1 MAFFRSY
8 ISCLLMAQAGVFS
21 MTAVTV
27 NAQSLAAPEELVKA
41 LPERS
46 LPDLHAILKESLERN
61 PSVLIRRWEAEQSRQ
76 NALAGRAPML
86 PSVYGSV
93 NGGMIYEQR
102 VTEGATADEPDRLI
116 AAALYNFGV
125 NQPLFHWG
133 ALSKGYEVGKLYQAI
148 SARNVDETRRLLA
161 IDLRRRYFDLV
172 LAHGAVR
179 LEEKNIAGLE
189 AELELAKKRVV
200 DGFAASTESGLVEG
214 KLVTARISLQ
224 RLTNDY
230 DLLRR
235 NFARLTGLP
244 LVRLPEPVAE
254 LPAAPEIDKVIK
266 ELSANAGGTPSTR
279 LLNSQDLVKAERLN
293 YEIHKTRLKP
303 KLGLSLSVGQD
314 NRNADNDQ
322 LKQKVLIT
330 SWNAFATVNWNL
342 FDGFSASAAQRAALA
357 RMRAEETNR
366 SQIEQQDADERR
378 ADVAKLQYAWRLLQ
392 EAEKVLSGARG
403 AVAAMEKDVA
413 AGWAPRST
421 VDEAK
426 RSLDLTI
433 QSTNASRAEF
443 YTVLAT
449 YFSNRGIDPALR
461 LGIE

>member
-1 MAFFRSY
+1 MAFFRS
-8 ISCLLMAQAGVFS
+8 SLFCLLMVQAGIASMVTSELSAQAG
-21 MTAVTV
+21 AV
-27 NAQSLAAPEELVKA
+27 PEELAKA

-46 LPDLHAILKESLERN
+46 LPELETLLKTTLEN
-61 PSVLIRRWEAEQSRQ
+61 GPSVLIRRWEAEQSRQ
-76 NALAGRAPML
+76 NARAARAPML
-86 PSVYGSV
+86 PYVYGSV
-93 NGGMIYEQR
+93 NGGVIFEQTVR
-102 VTEGATADEPDRLI
+102 DTGEDPDRVV

-125 NQPLFHWG
+125 SQPVFHWG

-148 SARNVDETRRLLA
+148 SARNVEETRRLLA

-172 LAHGAVR
+172 LARGAVR
-179 LEEKNIAGLE
+179 LEQKNIAELE
-189 AELELAKKRVV
+189 AELDLAKKRVAE
-200 DGFAASTESGLVEG
+200 GFAASTESGLIEG
-214 KLVTARISLQ
+214 KLNLARISLQ

-244 LVRLPEPVAE
+244 AGRLPEPVSE
-254 LPAAPEIDKVIK
+254 LPAVPELDKIIK
-266 ELSANAGGTPSTR
+266 ELSGEAGSTPSIR
-279 LLNSQDLVKAERLN
+279 LLNSQDVVKAERLN
-293 YEIHKTRLKP
+293 YEINKTRLKP
-303 KLGLSLSVGQD
+303 KLGLSFSVGQD

-322 LKQKVLIT
+322 LKQKVLLT
-330 SWNAFATVNWNL
+330 SWSAFATVNWTL

-357 RMRAEETNR
+357 RMRAEEANR
-366 SQIEQQDADERR
+366 GQIEQQDSDERR

-392 EAEKVLSGARG
+392 EAEKSFSGAKS
-403 AVAAMEKDVA
+403 AVTSLEKDVV

-426 RSLDLTI
+426 RSLDLAL

-461 LGIE
+461 SGAE

>member
-1 MAFFRSY
+1 
-8 ISCLLMAQAGVFS
+8 
-21 MTAVTV
+21 
-27 NAQSLAAPEELVKA
+27 
-41 LPERS
+41 
-46 LPDLHAILKESLERN
+46 
-61 PSVLIRRWEAEQSRQ
+61 
-76 NALAGRAPML
+76 ML
-86 PSVYGSV
+86 PYVYGSV
-93 NGGMIYEQR
+93 NGGVIFEQTVR
-102 VTEGATADEPDRLI
+102 DTGEDPDRVV

-125 NQPLFHWG
+125 SQPVFHWG

-148 SARNVDETRRLLA
+148 SARNVEETRRLLA

-172 LAHGAVR
+172 LARGAVR
-179 LEEKNIAGLE
+179 LEQKNIAELE
-189 AELELAKKRVV
+189 AELDLAKKRVAE
-200 DGFAASTESGLVEG
+200 GFAASTESGLIEG
-214 KLVTARISLQ
+214 KLNLARISLQ

-244 LVRLPEPVAE
+244 AGRLPEPVSE
-254 LPAAPEIDKVIK
+254 LPAVPELDKIIK
-266 ELSANAGGTPSTR
+266 ELSGEAGSTPSIR
-279 LLNSQDLVKAERLN
+279 LLNSQDVVKAERLN
-293 YEIHKTRLKP
+293 YEINKTRLKP
-303 KLGLSLSVGQD
+303 KLGLSFSVGQD

-322 LKQKVLIT
+322 LKQKVLLT
-330 SWNAFATVNWNL
+330 SWSAFATVNWTL

-357 RMRAEETNR
+357 RMRAEEANR
-366 SQIEQQDADERR
+366 GQIEQQDSDERR

-392 EAEKVLSGARG
+392 EAEKSFSGAKS
-403 AVAAMEKDVA
+403 AVTSLEKDVV

-426 RSLDLTI
+426 RSLDLAL

-461 LGIE
+461 SGAE